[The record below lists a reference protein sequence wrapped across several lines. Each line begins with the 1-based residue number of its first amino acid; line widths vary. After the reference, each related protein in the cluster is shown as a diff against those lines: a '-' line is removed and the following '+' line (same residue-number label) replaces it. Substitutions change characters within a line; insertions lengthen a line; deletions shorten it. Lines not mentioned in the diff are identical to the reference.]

1 MTDAEFD
8 AALIV
13 AFFRLV
19 GDLGWRRT
27 SVAAAAQEASLPL
40 ARARERFP
48 NRASVLLRFGRLADE
63 TALAGA
69 TTEGSV
75 RDKLF
80 DLLMSRFEAMQ
91 PHRLGIQ
98 ALMRAL
104 PFEPVVAVLL
114 ACATKRSMRWMLQ
127 AAGVGATGL
136 RGEVEVRGLL
146 AVWLW
151 VLRTWEKDDS
161 PDLSSTMAAL
171 DTALARA
178 EQAAGWLG
186 GRRGAV
192 SGEDATAVE
201 ATDTAKKPPPE
212 APLE

>member
-1 MTDAEFD
+1 M
-8 AALIV
+8 
-13 AFFRLV
+13 
-19 GDLGWRRT
+19 
-27 SVAAAAQEASLPL
+27 
-40 ARARERFP
+40 
-48 NRASVLLRFGRLADE
+48 LLRFGRLADQ
-63 TALAGA
+63 TALAGV

-104 PFEPVVAVLL
+104 PFEPMVALL
-114 ACATKRSMRWMLQ
+114 LSCATKRSMRWMLQ
-127 AAGVGATGL
+127 AAGVSATGL

-161 PDLSSTMAAL
+161 NDLSATMAAL

-186 GRRGAV
+186 GRRETVAA
-192 SGEDATAVE
+192 EDASAVE
-201 ATDTAKKPPPE
+201 APDTAEE
-212 APLE
+212 APPSA